1 MNTNKCALTG
11 AKTFFS
17 FPATLMCAG
26 LLLIPSMLQAQ
37 SVGKKV
43 LKEVKVTGQ
52 TVTKQSII
60 PSQKITVQDFKRYSA
75 DNVADAIRGLSG
87 VNIKDYGGI
96 GGISAESSADIK
108 LEESRCNNLKR
119 CVNETRN
126 YWKQKL
132 NDKISRQAA
141 GIQYVMSIVTCIVSF
156 HH

>member
-1 MNTNKCALTG
+1 MVTYSSKIEVAI
-11 AKTFFS
+11 AKS
-17 FPATLMCAG
+17 PV
-26 LLLIPSMLQAQ
+26 SNQA
-37 SVGKKV
+37 VDLYV
-43 LKEVKVTGQ
+43 ELAAMT
-52 TVTKQSII
+52 T
-60 PSQKITVQDFKRYSA
+60 
-75 DNVADAIRGLSG
+75 
-87 VNIKDYGGI
+87 
-96 GGISAESSADIK
+96 K